1 MLLDDKIFYKS
12 YEIIGG
18 EKIMS
23 PAANIKH
30 GSIVVGLITT
40 IGVYVRNNRLGYV
53 FPDSMDLH
61 LPDGSLLKPDFMF
74 ISKDSGTITQKNIFG
89 TVYGVPDMVAEVLS
103 KSTWR
108 NDVTIKKSIYE
119 KNGVKEYWI
128 IDPWKNSI
136 SVYLL
141 RDEKF
146 ELDGEYIHYDE
157 IEWRELTD
165 EEKSNVKTEIKVSIF
180 EDLTVNLEDIFAWGN
195 F

>member
-1 MLLDDKIFYKS
+1 MLLNDRNFYKS

-40 IGVYVRNNRLGYV
+40 IGVYVKNKKLGYV

-61 LPDGSLLKPDFMF
+61 LPDGSLFKPDFMF
-74 ISKDSGTITQKNIFG
+74 ISKDSGTITPKNISG
-89 TVYGVPDMVAEVLS
+89 TVYGVPEMVAEVLS

-108 NDVTIKKSIYE
+108 NDVTIKKSVYE

-146 ELDGEYIHYDE
+146 ELDDEYIYYDE
-157 IEWRELTD
+157 IEWRELSD
-165 EEKSNVKTEIKVSIF
+165 EEKAAAKSEIKLSIF
-180 EDLTVNLEDIFAWGN
+180 EDLTVKLEDIFGWEN

>member
-1 MLLDDKIFYKS
+1 MDEKIFHPS
-12 YEIIGG
+12 CEVIEG
-18 EKIMS
+18 EKVMS

-40 IGVYVRNNRLGYV
+40 IGVYVKNNRLGYV

-61 LPDGSLLKPDFMF
+61 LPDGSLFKPDFMF
-74 ISKDSGTITQKNIFG
+74 ISKDSGAITPKNILG

-108 NDVTIKKSIYE
+108 NDVTVKKSVYE

-128 IDPWKNSI
+128 IDPWKNSV

-141 RDEKF
+141 RDGKF
-146 ELDGEYIHYDE
+146 ELDDEYIYYDE
-157 IEWRELTD
+157 IEWRELSE
-165 EEKSNVKTEIKVSIF
+165 EEKAAVKSKIKLSIF
-180 EDLTVNLEDIFAWGN
+180 EDCTVKLEDIFAWDY
-195 F
+195 

>member
-1 MLLDDKIFYKS
+1 MRLNDKIFYKS

-18 EKIMS
+18 EKFMS

-30 GSIVVGLITT
+30 GSIIVGLITT
-40 IGVYVRNNRLGYV
+40 IGVYVKNNKLGYV

-61 LPDGSLLKPDFMF
+61 LPDGSLFKPDFMF
-74 ISKDSGTITQKNIFG
+74 ISKDSGTITSKNILG

-108 NDVTIKKSIYE
+108 NDVTVKKSVYE

-141 RDEKF
+141 RDGKF
-146 ELDGEYIHYDE
+146 ELDDEYIYYGE
-157 IEWRELTD
+157 IEWRELSD
-165 EEKSNVKTEIKVSIF
+165 EEKSATKSEIKLSIF
-180 EDLTVNLEDIFAWGN
+180 EDCIVKLEDIFSWEN